1 VNGRL
6 ASQRVSIIE
15 DPVADNS
22 RELGDKSKN
31 RLVYLSPDQLAERL
45 RGEPAPLV
53 LDVRDPQELDGE
65 LGKLSGAVNVPLT
78 QLKQRLGELSTYKLE
93 HIVVVCRTGRRSE
106 AAARILQESGFE
118 RVFVLK
124 GGMTAWRNAHQ

>member
-1 VNGRL
+1 MNV
-6 ASQRVSIIE
+6 IE
-15 DPVADNS
+15 DPVADNNLD
-22 RELGDKSKN
+22 LGDKSEN
-31 RLVYLSPDQLAERL
+31 RLVYLSPDHLAQRL
-45 RGEPAPLV
+45 QAEPAPLV

-78 QLKQRLGELSTYKLE
+78 KLKQRLGELSTYKLE
-93 HIVVVCRTGRRSE
+93 DIVVVCRTGRRSE

-124 GGMTAWRNAHQ
+124 GGMTAWRNAHRRT